1 MMILYITVPT
11 AVSDRTVKIMTTKY
25 CNSINNEFFR
35 SPTDFYQVSNDT
47 RGDWPDSSHDCERRA
62 TGSAAVARAGK
73 TTKHPFPRSGD
84 RSLQIFD
91 PHNKARTHTHTQ
103 KRARVNRKTTGRAV
117 KRFNRNTQRTWAAH

>member
-1 MMILYITVPT
+1 MILYITVPT

-91 PHNKARTHTHTQ
+91 PHNKARTHTQ

-117 KRFNRNTQRTWAAH
+117 THKQKHTKNLGGALRR